1 MKRCRPWSEEE
12 EQLLLDLSAQGFS
25 PSRLSSRLG
34 RTTGAVRGRL
44 YGLLRERAAR
54 AESEPRSLST
64 SSSASHGESVGP
76 TP

>member
-12 EQLLLDLSAQGFS
+12 EQLLLDLSAQGLS

-44 YGLLRERAAR
+44 YGLLRERAALGKPG
-54 AESEPRSLST
+54 PRSRGT
-64 SSSASHGESVGP
+64 ASSDSSLGTENSAP
-76 TP
+76 

>member
-1 MKRCRPWSEEE
+1 MKRCKPWTAEE

-44 YGLLRERAAR
+44 YGLLRERAAS
-54 AESEPRSLST
+54 AEPDRNRGT
-64 SSSASHGESVGP
+64 SSPDTYLSGAGP

>member
-1 MKRCRPWSEEE
+1 MKRCRPWTEEE
-12 EQLLLDLSAQGFS
+12 EQLLLELSARGFS

-44 YGLLRERAAR
+44 YGLLRERAAS
-54 AESEPRSLST
+54 AEPEPRNLGT
-64 SSSASHGESVGP
+64 SSSGAELGA